1 MCAMLSASGRDARH
15 HLETMTVTTEH
26 LNRVTEFAKAQR
38 LSTQEAISTMILLLH
53 ARFGYSLE
61 AEDGALTDAVAA
73 VVKGATQREACM
85 SSK

>member
-1 MCAMLSASGRDARH
+1 
-15 HLETMTVTTEH
+15 MTVTTEH

-61 AEDGALTDAVAA
+61 VAHDAILGQGSHAEMVSDLYDELRAA
-73 VVKGATQREACM
+73 
-85 SSK
+85 